1 MNTPVTNT
9 PEQHQQQILI
19 DRYSR
24 IDRLSRRHK
33 LKFAV
38 KRLIWLGFIRG
49 TYAIKRAFDIAT
61 SAILLLLLSPLFAAM
76 ALLIRLDSPGP
87 IFFGQTRV
95 GRWGD
100 TFKMWKF
107 RSMYIDAEQRKAA
120 LMAQNE
126 MAGGVLFKMQND
138 PRITR
143 IGRFIRRASIDEL
156 PQLWNVL
163 KGDMSLI
170 GPRPLL
176 VEYLPRYNAR
186 QRCRHKVTPGITG
199 LAQVAGRNLL
209 SWEARFE
216 HDVAYVREVG
226 PALDCWILWR
236 TLRGLGDTSA
246 TVPTGGKDVSTFM
259 GNPGSHSEGEA
270 DAIETTRDARSL
282 ERANIYMSD

>member
-1 MNTPVTNT
+1 MVHPVMNTPVTNT

-156 PQLWNVL
+156 PQLWNVF
-163 KGDMSLI
+163 KGDMSI
-170 GPRPLL
+170 VGPRPP
-176 VEYLPRYNAR
+176 LPSEVQDYTLSDRR
-186 QRCRHKVTPGITG
+186 RLQVIPGITCIW
-199 LAQVAGRNLL
+199 QVSGRSDIPFDEQVEL
-209 SWEARFE
+209 
-216 HDVAYVREVG
+216 DVRYIESQS
-226 PALDCWILWR
+226 LWTDICILFK
-236 TLRGLGDTSA
+236 
-246 TVPTGGKDVSTFM
+246 TVPAVFLGRG
-259 GNPGSHSEGEA
+259 A
-270 DAIETTRDARSL
+270 
-282 ERANIYMSD
+282 Y